1 MSRSICGSVVALF
14 LASLS
19 LVPGSAAE
27 TSRRL
32 AEGWEYYQGS
42 LGSVWEIWRG
52 DQASDNVTWT
62 PVRLPHCFNARD
74 AVDPDTRYYQGPGWY
89 RTRVAMAN
97 PFPGGRTLLHFD
109 GAGQHSQVFVGLRQV
124 GEHRG
129 GYDEWTV
136 DITEAVAAAA
146 AQKDGAVPLAVRCDN
161 SRDAESIPSDLSD
174 FNRYG
179 GLYRHV
185 TLLYVPAVSV
195 ERLLVEPALESPGR
209 ATVRVRARL
218 RNPGALKDE
227 LELTLVVTDPQ
238 NREAHRTSQ
247 TLAPW
252 SGSREIAVF
261 ELSTP
266 QLWSPK
272 SPALYRC
279 MLTLKSPHGEQTLA
293 ERFGVRAVEWVEH
306 GPFKLNGER
315 LLLRGTHYHED
326 HAGVGAAVPDEVVRQ
341 TLQQIK
347 EMGANFVRL
356 GHYQQAPLVLD
367 LCDELGLL
375 VWEEIPWCRGGL
387 GGERYRQ
394 QGRDMLRNL
403 IDQHFNHPSVILWGL
418 GNENDW
424 PGDFPTFDTNAIRSF
439 MAELNT
445 LAHQLDPSRQTSIRR
460 CEFCKDIVDVYS
472 PSIWAGWYSGR
483 YSEYRQAVEKAIAAT
498 PRFFHA
504 EWGGDSHAGRHA
516 EDPERFITRVATGEG
531 TAEVGKAYKRS
542 GGKARASRDG
552 DWSESYIINLFDWHL
567 KEQELLP
574 NLTGAAQWIF
584 KDFSTPLRPE
594 NPVPRVN
601 QKGLVE
607 RDGTPKESYYL
618 FQSYWAEKPMLR
630 IYGHTWPVR
639 WGKAGEEKLVK
650 VFSNCGEVELF
661 VNGVSAG
668 VRRRNVADYP
678 AAGLRWQVRFNE
690 GENTLRAQ
698 ARGGGGLL
706 TDEIR
711 VTYQTAAWGAPARLE
726 LKHVA
731 QSHSIATVEV
741 RVLDAAGVPCL
752 DAANVVRFGLT
763 GDGRLLDNLGTV
775 RGSRVVQLANGRA
788 RISAEMTGRKAV
800 LSVAAEGL
808 PTEFLELPHAVGSN
822 PPATK
827 DAVPGG
833 PTIGGVPAA
842 TLSLDVAALDR
853 DRIRSAAKAA
863 LALPPITITHFRAK
877 LSEGGPNDFYS
888 NGDYWWPDPSKPDG
902 LPYIQRDGESNPD
915 NFSEHRRCVMQLR
928 DAVAALGT
936 AYRLEKDDRYAAKAA
951 ELLRVFFLDPATR
964 MNPHLNFAQAIP
976 GRTPGRGIGIIDTLH
991 LIEVP
996 PAITVLAASPAFP
1009 AATLDGLKQW
1019 FREYTDWMLT
1029 SKNGQEE
1036 ARAKNNHAVA
1046 YWLQVAVFA
1055 SFTGDAARLAECRRQ
1070 FKEVFLPNQMAP
1082 NGSFPLELKRTKPY
1096 GYSIFQ
1102 LDNLATLCQVLSTP
1116 QENLWEFSLPDG
1128 RSIRRAMQFLHP
1140 YLADKSKWPHPP
1152 DIQSWEGWP
1161 ARQPCLLFAGL
1172 ALGERDYLELWKRLP
1187 PDPADPEIRRNI
1199 AITQPLLWLR

>member
-1 MSRSICGSVVALF
+1 MSIRP
-14 LASLS
+14 ASG
-19 LVPGSAAE
+19 PAGIPAAIPN
-27 TSRRL
+27 TARPWRRP
-32 AEGWEYYQGS
+32 S
-42 LGSVWEIWRG
+42 PPR
-52 DQASDNVTWT
+52 
-62 PVRLPHCFNARD
+62 PV
-74 AVDPDTRYYQGPGWY
+74 
-89 RTRVAMAN
+89 
-97 PFPGGRTLLHFD
+97 
-109 GAGQHSQVFVGLRQV
+109 S
-124 GEHRG
+124 
-129 GYDEWTV
+129 
-136 DITEAVAAAA
+136 
-146 AQKDGAVPLAVRCDN
+146 
-161 SRDAESIPSDLSD
+161 
-174 FNRYG
+174 
-179 GLYRHV
+179 
-185 TLLYVPAVSV
+185 
-195 ERLLVEPALESPGR
+195 
-209 ATVRVRARL
+209 
-218 RNPGALKDE
+218 
-227 LELTLVVTDPQ
+227 
-238 NREAHRTSQ
+238 
-247 TLAPW
+247 
-252 SGSREIAVF
+252 
-261 ELSTP
+261 STP
-266 QLWSPK
+266 
-272 SPALYRC
+272 
-279 MLTLKSPHGEQTLA
+279 
-293 ERFGVRAVEWVEH
+293 
-306 GPFKLNGER
+306 
-315 LLLRGTHYHED
+315 
-326 HAGVGAAVPDEVVRQ
+326 
-341 TLQQIK
+341 
-347 EMGANFVRL
+347 
-356 GHYQQAPLVLD
+356 
-367 LCDELGLL
+367 
-375 VWEEIPWCRGGL
+375 
-387 GGERYRQ
+387 
-394 QGRDMLRNL
+394 
-403 IDQHFNHPSVILWGL
+403 
-418 GNENDW
+418 
-424 PGDFPTFDTNAIRSF
+424 
-439 MAELNT
+439 
-445 LAHQLDPSRQTSIRR
+445 
-460 CEFCKDIVDVYS
+460 
-472 PSIWAGWYSGR
+472 SG
-483 YSEYRQAVEKAIAAT
+483 
-498 PRFFHA
+498 
-504 EWGGDSHAGRHA
+504 GGDSHAGRHA

-531 TAEVGKAYKRS
+531 TAEVGKAYKSS
-542 GGKARASRDG
+542 GGKARASKDG

-594 NPVPRVN
+594 NPIPRVN

-639 WGKAGEEKLVK
+639 WGKPGEEKLVK

-661 VNGVSAG
+661 VNGASAG

-678 AAGLRWQVRFNE
+678 AAGLRWLVRFNE

-698 ARGGGGLL
+698 ARAGGGLL

-731 QSHSIATVEV
+731 QSHSVATVEV
-741 RVLDAAGVPCL
+741 RALDAAGVPCL
-752 DAANVVRFGLT
+752 DAAKEVRFGLT

-788 RISAEMTGRKAV
+788 QISAEMTGRKAV
-800 LSVAAEGL
+800 LSVAAKGL
-808 PTEFLELPHAVGSN
+808 PTEFLELTPAAGSN

-827 DAVPGG
+827 DALPGG
-833 PTIGGVPAA
+833 PTTGAVPAA
-842 TLSLDVAALDR
+842 RLSLDVAALDR
-853 DRIRSAAKAA
+853 DRILSAAKAA

-928 DAVAALGT
+928 DAVAALGA
-936 AYRLEKDDRYAAKAA
+936 AYRLERDDRYAAKAA

-1009 AATLDGLKQW
+1009 AATLHGLKQW

-1055 SFTGDAARLAECRRQ
+1055 SFTGDAACLAECRRQ

-1082 NGSFPLELKRTKPY
+1082 DGSFPLELKRTKPY

-1187 PDPADPEIRRNI
+1187 PDPTDPEIRRNI
-1199 AITQPLLWLR
+1199 AITQPLLWVR